1 MTKRELSQLYYLR
14 KEIKKLRKK
23 REEMEGDSTFITQ
36 IIDGMPHP
44 QGISDKTGRFATELA
59 YLSLMIKNKEEQC
72 VCEYMRLMMY
82 INGIEDSEMRQIM
95 THRYI
100 EGKTW
105 QQVAFS
111 MGEMDESYPRRKHN
125 SFLKL
130 AENAESNVIK

>member
-1 MTKRELSQLYYLR
+1 MTKKELSQLYYLR

-23 REEMEGDSTFITQ
+23 REEMESDSTFITQ
-36 IIDGMPHP
+36 IIDGMPHLT
-44 QGISDKTGRFATELA
+44 GISDKTGRFATELA

-72 VCEYMRLMMY
+72 VCEYMRLMTY

-105 QQVAFS
+105 QQVAFA
-111 MGEMDESYPRRKHN
+111 MGETDESYPRRKHN
-125 SFLKL
+125 IFLKMT
-130 AENAESNVIK
+130 